1 MNINLTLIAQAVT
14 FALFIWITVKFIWPW
29 LMGKIEERQK
39 QIADGLAA
47 GEQGRREL
55 EAAGRR
61 AHEELAKARE
71 RVGEIIG
78 SAERR
83 EAQMLEEAKAAAKAE
98 AERILA
104 AAKADIDQQIARAR
118 EMLREQVA
126 ALAVAGA
133 EKILRREVD
142 SETHAELLGRLR
154 KEIHQQFVELKN
166 ELEGVVEVEIRTAFP
181 LDNAQIN
188 GLVADISGR
197 LKRRV
202 QPRVAVDREL
212 IGGVRIPAG
221 DEVIDCS
228 VRGKLEEM
236 AAALKA

>member
-1 MNINLTLIAQAVT
+1 MNINLTLIAQALV
-14 FALFIWITVKFIWPW
+14 FALFIWLTVKLIWPW

-55 EAAGRR
+55 EAAGKR

-83 EAQMLEEAKAAAKAE
+83 EAQMLDEAKLAAKAE

-133 EKILRREVD
+133 EKILRREVN
-142 SETHAELLGRLR
+142 SETHAELLGRLK
-154 KEIHQQFVELKN
+154 KEI
-166 ELEGVVEVEIRTAFP
+166 
-181 LDNAQIN
+181 
-188 GLVADISGR
+188 
-197 LKRRV
+197 
-202 QPRVAVDREL
+202 
-212 IGGVRIPAG
+212 
-221 DEVIDCS
+221 
-228 VRGKLEEM
+228 
-236 AAALKA
+236 

>member
-1 MNINLTLIAQAVT
+1 MNLNFTLIAQALA
-14 FALFIWITVKFIWPW
+14 FALFIWFTVKFIWPP
-29 LMGKIEERQK
+29 LMRAIEQRQK

-47 GEQGRREL
+47 GERGRQEL
-55 EAAGRR
+55 EAAGKR

-133 EKILRREVD
+133 EKILRREVN
-142 SETHAELLGRLR
+142 SETHAELLGRLK
-154 KEIHQQFVELKN
+154 KEI
-166 ELEGVVEVEIRTAFP
+166 
-181 LDNAQIN
+181 
-188 GLVADISGR
+188 
-197 LKRRV
+197 
-202 QPRVAVDREL
+202 
-212 IGGVRIPAG
+212 
-221 DEVIDCS
+221 
-228 VRGKLEEM
+228 
-236 AAALKA
+236 